1 MINTRC
7 SVRSVMF
14 WSVWAG
20 VGGGGAGAG
29 GARIE
34 AAAMDASR
42 RRTLLHDDLHWPN
55 GLVIDLQTRY
65 LYW

>member
-1 MINTRC
+1 
-7 SVRSVMF
+7 MF

>member
-1 MINTRC
+1 
-7 SVRSVMF
+7 MF

-20 VGGGGAGAG
+20 TGAGAAAG
-29 GARIE
+29 AGTGAVGAEGARIE